1 MFNKYLCYYNYFV
14 MGFNNHIFNSVDE
27 INRAVEL
34 DWLNDEYANRLKQQF
49 FPNEMIDEPTGV
61 KVNPETNGAEIEAN

>member
-14 MGFNNHIFNSVDE
+14 MGFNQGIFTTVDE

-49 FPNEMIDEPTGV
+49 FPNEMIDEPTDV
-61 KVNPETNGAEIEAN
+61 KVDSETNGAEIEAK

>member
-1 MFNKYLCYYNYFV
+1 MFNKYLCYYDYFV
-14 MGFNNHIFNSVDE
+14 MGFNQHIFNSVEE

-49 FPNEMIDEPTGV
+49 FPNEVVSEPTDV
-61 KVNPETNGAEIEAN
+61 KVSPENNGAEITAK

>member
-1 MFNKYLCYYNYFV
+1 MFNKYLCYYDYFV
-14 MGFNNHIFNSVDE
+14 MGFNQHIFNSVNE

-49 FPNEMIDEPTGV
+49 FPNEIVSEPTDV
-61 KVNPETNGAEIEAN
+61 KVSPENNGAEITAK